1 MESEAKP
8 TDEEL
13 SSKLD
18 EEISQME
25 MEAKAIIYDYV
36 KQKFTGHRNARTMI
50 KETCFWGDNYVMS
63 GSDCG
68 HVFVWDRNTAKLEML
83 FQADNHVVN
92 CLQPHPNL
100 PYLVTSGIDYDV
112 KLWAPILQE
121 STFDEIVAAQIIE
134 RNAIMLEE
142 TKDTITVPAAFM
154 IRMLACIHSLRSRNR
169 TENPLNL
176 NSRSNSDP

>member
-1 MESEAKP
+1 ME
-8 TDEEL
+8 T
-13 SSKLD
+13 
-18 EEISQME
+18 
-25 MEAKAIIYDYV
+25 KAIIYDYV

-50 KETCFWGDNYVMS
+50 KETCFWGENFVMS

-68 HVFVWDRNTAKLEML
+68 HVFVWNRNTAKLEML

-100 PYLVTSGIDYDV
+100 PYLATSGIDYDV

-121 STFDEIVAAQIIE
+121 STFDEIVAAQLME

-154 IRMLACIHSLRSRNR
+154 IRMLACIHSLRNRNR
-169 TENPLNL
+169 TENALNM
-176 NSRSNSDP
+176 NARSNSDP